1 MGRSSEAWSN
11 LTLPARF
18 VKPEP
23 ASTTGTV
30 GAGTSCWPRFSA
42 HHPATVVAAC
52 WLHPTVPIAMRGILQ
67 GRLGYCAGRYAAK
80 RPAELPQPSNGV
92 SLA

>member
-23 ASTTGTV
+23 ASTIGTV
-30 GAGTSCWPRFSA
+30 GYARIAVHGFTAGHDFQHTIRQRSLQLAGFIPR
-42 HHPATVVAAC
+42 C
-52 WLHPTVPIAMRGILQ
+52 R
-67 GRLGYCAGRYAAK
+67 
-80 RPAELPQPSNGV
+80 
-92 SLA
+92 

>member
-23 ASTTGTV
+23 ASTNRNG
-30 GAGTSCWPRFSA
+30 WPVA
-42 HHPATVVAAC
+42 PA
-52 WLHPTVPIAMRGILQ
+52 
-67 GRLGYCAGRYAAK
+67 
-80 RPAELPQPSNGV
+80 QPSMGSPLATIFSTPSGSGRC
-92 SLA
+92 SLLAFIPPRCR

>member
-23 ASTTGTV
+23 AGGYARIAVHGFT
-30 GAGTSCWPRFSA
+30 AGHDFQHTIR
-42 HHPATVVAAC
+42 VVAAC
-52 WLHPTVPIAMRGILQ
+52 RLHPTVPIAMPDILR
-67 GRLGYCAGRYAAK
+67 GRLGLR
-80 RPAELPQPSNGV
+80 
-92 SLA
+92 

>member
-23 ASTTGTV
+23 AGGYARIAVHGFT
-30 GAGTSCWPRFSA
+30 AGHDFQHTIRQRSLQLAGFIPR
-42 HHPATVVAAC
+42 C
-52 WLHPTVPIAMRGILQ
+52 R
-67 GRLGYCAGRYAAK
+67 
-80 RPAELPQPSNGV
+80 
-92 SLA
+92 

>member
-30 GAGTSCWPRFSA
+30 GRVRTAGHDFQ

-52 WLHPTVPIAMRGILQ
+52 WLRPTVPIALREF
-67 GRLGYCAGRYAAK
+67 C
-80 RPAELPQPSNGV
+80 GV
-92 SLA
+92 G